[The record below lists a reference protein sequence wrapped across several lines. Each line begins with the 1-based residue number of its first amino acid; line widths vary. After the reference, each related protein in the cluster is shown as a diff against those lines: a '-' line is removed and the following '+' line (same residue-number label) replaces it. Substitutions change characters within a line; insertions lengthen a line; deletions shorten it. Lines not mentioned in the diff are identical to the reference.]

1 MRYAVL
7 EDRTAR
13 ALCYTICRPELQG
26 LPARP
31 RGIESVHATHAS
43 IKGDLPVK
51 VCAIVMAGIIGFA
64 VNVVTAAADGTPAP
78 MYYPNGDSAVA
89 TDGCGPGDLC
99 ATITLAGGDSIK
111 VLTGGS
117 GRCNPYVMTFM
128 RYHGDALD
136 RVWSTPTDRNPD
148 SPGSFGSGAKCGSFR
163 NTHMAVDSGAI
174 DMGIFQK
181 TDGTIFVQF
190 FGGSTT
196 PPPTPEPTLAPSPQ
210 PPSSPTPVTSPAPSS
225 SPTAQI
231 S

>member
-1 MRYAVL
+1 MKISAVSI
-7 EDRTAR
+7 AV
-13 ALCYTICRPELQG
+13 AF
-26 LPARP
+26 AF
-31 RGIESVHATHAS
+31 SV
-43 IKGDLPVK
+43 G
-51 VCAIVMAGIIGFA
+51 
-64 VNVVTAAADGTPAP
+64 VVSAAADGTPGA
-78 MYYPNGDSAVA
+78 MYYPNGDAAVA

-99 ATITLAGGDSIK
+99 GTITLAGGDSIK

-148 SPGSFGSGAKCGSFR
+148 SPGSFGTGAKCGSFR
-163 NTHMAVDSGAI
+163 NTHMAVDGGII

-196 PPPTPEPTLAPSPQ
+196 APPTPEPTLAP
-210 PPSSPTPVTSPAPSS
+210 PPLPTPPASPGPATSPAPSS
-225 SPTAQI
+225 SPAT
-231 S
+231 